1 MFDFYLIASVIT
13 NILMFLMWEK
23 KNVFNLSLK
32 VLFLILS
39 GTGGLI
45 IINTYHL
52 IK

>member
-1 MFDFYLIASVIT
+1 MFDFYLIVSVFA
-13 NILMFLMWEK
+13 NIFLFLIWRK
-23 KNVFNLSLK
+23 DDFLNLALK

-39 GTGGLI
+39 VTGGLI

>member
-13 NILMFLMWEK
+13 NIILFLIWN
-23 KNVFNLSLK
+23 KNDLFNLALK

-39 GTGGLI
+39 VTGGLI

>member
-13 NILMFLMWEK
+13 NIILFLMWQK
-23 KNVFNLSLK
+23 HNVLNLALK

-39 GTGGLI
+39 VTGGLI